1 MTDIK
6 LMEVNGRPRQVEIS
20 PAFIQ
25 IIEEVDSVYINARSK
40 IITNILDDSM
50 KRKATYQVKETPNEI
65 SEEMKALGIR
75 MVELMSVNGR
85 PKRIIMRNSA
95 ITKVEYYNNSYLY
108 NAHSKVYTNLTD
120 NSGKTITYI
129 VSETK
134 EEIEQKLQ

>member
-6 LMEVNGRPRQVEIS
+6 LMEVNGMPRIINVS

-25 IIEEVDSVYINARSK
+25 IIEEANSIYTNARSR
-40 IITNILDDSM
+40 IITNILDNSM
-50 KRKATYQVKETPNEI
+50 KAKVIYQVKETPNEL
-65 SEEMKALGIR
+65 SEKMKALGIK
-75 MVELMSVNGR
+75 MIELMSVNGR
-85 PKRIIMRNSA
+85 PKRIIMRNSL
-95 ITKVEYYNNSYLY
+95 ITEVEYYNNPYLY

-120 NSGKTITYI
+120 NSGKTIEYI

>member
-1 MTDIK
+1 MKDIK

-50 KRKATYQVKETPNEI
+50 KRKVTYQVKETPNEI
-65 SEEMKALGIR
+65 SEEMKSLGIK
-75 MVELMSVNGR
+75 MIELMSVNGMPR
-85 PKRIIMRNSA
+85 KIIIRKSR
-95 ITKVEYYNNSYLY
+95 ITKVEYYNSTYLQ

-120 NSGKTITYI
+120 NTSQPIVYI

-134 EEIEQKLQ
+134 EEIEKQL